1 MIKSFFN
8 ANNVGE
14 INAIYMTKEFQNVIA
29 GNREIVVYIPRA
41 KEFLLI
47 NFTRGKNLLPEDIES
62 GMNDSAYIRVLSVNE
77 DNCIFESDGA
87 EMVFNDEKSD
97 YYTNLKHLCTECMKM
112 TGYYAG
118 LNYVIMGICD
128 VPAQRMNEV
137 SRFEN

>member
-8 ANNVGE
+8 ANNVSE

-29 GNREIVVYIPRA
+29 GNKEIVVYIPEA

-118 LNYVIMGICD
+118 LNYVIMGIYD
-128 VPAQRMNEV
+128 VPV
-137 SRFEN
+137 V

>member
-1 MIKSFFN
+1 MIKKSFN
-8 ANNVGE
+8 ASNVRK
-14 INAIYMTKEFQNVIA
+14 INTMYITKEFEDVIA
-29 GNREIVVYIPRA
+29 GKKEVAVYIPRV

-47 NFTRGKNLLPEDIES
+47 SFTRGENLLPEDIES

-77 DNCIFESDGA
+77 DNCIFESEGA

-118 LNYVIMGICD
+118 LNYVIMGI
-128 VPAQRMNEV
+128 V
-137 SRFEN
+137 

>member
-8 ANNVGE
+8 ANNVSE

-29 GNREIVVYIPRA
+29 GNKEIIVYIPTA

-47 NFTRGKNLLPEDIES
+47 NFTRGENLLPEDIES

-112 TGYYAG
+112 IGYYAG

-128 VPAQRMNEV
+128 VPAV
-137 SRFEN
+137 

>member
-8 ANNVGE
+8 ASNVSE

-29 GNREIVVYIPRA
+29 GNSEIVVYIPEA

-118 LNYVIMGICD
+118 LNYVIMGIYD
-128 VPAQRMNEV
+128 VPAV
-137 SRFEN
+137 

>member
-128 VPAQRMNEV
+128 VPAQRMKEV

>member
-8 ANNVGE
+8 ANNVSE

-29 GNREIVVYIPRA
+29 GNREIVIYIPRA
-41 KEFLLI
+41 NEFLLI

-77 DNCIFESDGA
+77 DNCIFESEGA

-128 VPAQRMNEV
+128 VPAV
-137 SRFEN
+137 

>member
-62 GMNDSAYIRVLSVNE
+62 GMNESAYIRVLSVNE

-128 VPAQRMNEV
+128 VPA
-137 SRFEN
+137 

>member
-8 ANNVGE
+8 ANNVSE

-29 GNREIVVYIPRA
+29 GNKEIVVYIPGA

-47 NFTRGKNLLPEDIES
+47 HFTRGENLLPEDIES

-77 DNCIFESDGA
+77 DNCIFETDGA

-118 LNYVIMGICD
+118 LNYVIMGIYD
-128 VPAQRMNEV
+128 VPAV
-137 SRFEN
+137 

>member
-8 ANNVGE
+8 ANNVSE

-62 GMNDSAYIRVLSVNE
+62 GMNDSAYIKVLSVNE
-77 DNCIFESDGA
+77 DNCIFESEGA

-97 YYTNLKHLCTECMKM
+97 YYTNVKHLCTECMKM
-112 TGYYAG
+112 AGYFAG
-118 LNYVIMGICD
+118 LNYIIAGIFD
-128 VPAQRMNEV
+128 VPV
-137 SRFEN
+137 S